1 MHWRARYFAIIGSLL
16 PLILPKLSGDTPLP
30 PPEVVRVASRNF
42 NVGAESDPQTNET
55 TVYRQ
60 NRGPEG
66 GIARGETLWKFPR
79 WFRVFQ
85 VSNDDNTIVAE
96 TDYLNL
102 LPPDVAR
109 DDYVLLTF
117 IVHGKVI
124 REITVRQLLGS
135 RSHSFQFFVG
145 SGSLRHRRQWIRLR
159 RHCRRFFYFR
169 CTYRQMHFPGKQSD
183 RFASNALTLGSRDLA
198 VAANS

>member
-16 PLILPKLSGDTPLP
+16 PLILPKLSGDTRLP

-85 VSNDDNTIVAE
+85 VSNDGNTIV
-96 TDYLNL
+96 
-102 LPPDVAR
+102 PKR
-109 DDYVLLTF
+109 
-117 IVHGKVI
+117 II
-124 REITVRQLLGS
+124 
-135 RSHSFQFFVG
+135 
-145 SGSLRHRRQWIRLR
+145 
-159 RHCRRFFYFR
+159 
-169 CTYRQMHFPGKQSD
+169 
-183 RFASNALTLGSRDLA
+183 
-198 VAANS
+198 

>member
-1 MHWRARYFAIIGSLL
+1 MHGRARYFAIIGSLL

-135 RSHSFQFFVG
+135 RSKLVRTVSNFSWGRGLYGIDDNGFVFVDTVVGFFIFDAHTG
-145 SGSLRHRRQWIRLR
+145 KCI
-159 RHCRRFFYFR
+159 
-169 CTYRQMHFPGKQSD
+169 FP
-183 RFASNALTLGSRDLA
+183 
-198 VAANS
+198 ANNQIDSPATR

>member
-66 GIARGETLWKFPR
+66 GIARGESLWTFPR

-85 VSNDDNTIVAE
+85 VSNDGNTIVAE
-96 TDYLNL
+96 TDYLKADPRLKRSRRSCKQLKL
-102 LPPDVAR
+102 LR
-109 DDYVLLTF
+109 IFQQLDYAF
-117 IVHGKVI
+117 
-124 REITVRQLLGS
+124 EQAS
-135 RSHSFQFFVG
+135 R
-145 SGSLRHRRQWIRLR
+145 
-159 RHCRRFFYFR
+159 
-169 CTYRQMHFPGKQSD
+169 
-183 RFASNALTLGSRDLA
+183 
-198 VAANS
+198 AAAIDAAMIEA